1 MSNIKDLAKIVAD
14 RYDMHQ
20 QDAEK
25 FMDDMFSLIRSALI
39 NDEQVKIKGLGTFKV
54 QTVKER
60 ASVNVNTGEKVM
72 INSHDRI
79 SFTPDA
85 TMRDSVNKP
94 FAHFVTVPLNEG
106 VVFDDMDDMS
116 KVADSTEHK
125 GRNLKSDG
133 YDILEHSAETTVTAN
148 TDTGV
153 NTDTGINTGQ
163 EDIVE
168 TVSSEL
174 QPAAS
179 LKRAVQEDIVET
191 VASERQPAASLK
203 RAVQEDIVETVATP
217 VYNASNV
224 AAHEAGTA
232 VPKAD
237 QHERK
242 AVMQMVQD
250 DENRVDNSE
259 QDEIGNDMPEQSAG
273 KLNVMAIDTA
283 EDSISGEENKEPA
296 IVSLSEP
303 EEYKTNDNQT
313 EENTTAMS
321 DEKNLNPSVAED
333 NDHSF
338 LISLLLGLAVFVVG
352 VIVGRAT
359 ADITMQDVKAYL
371 GLKPEVKVHVI
382 YKRLPA
388 PSPEKKDST
397 AGKKDVPTAE
407 NKKVAPA
414 AVGKTDKKTIK
425 VADTEK
431 KPVEKKA
438 ADKPMANENYNKDP
452 RVRTGAYII
461 TGVQQTVTAAEGE
474 TVASISKR
482 YLGPGM
488 ECYVEALNGK
498 TISAGQKV
506 KIPALKLKKK
516 VSRQ

>member
-168 TVSSEL
+168 TLSSER
-174 QPAAS
+174 QPADS

-191 VASERQPAASLK
+191 L
-203 RAVQEDIVETVATP
+203 ATP
-217 VYNASNV
+217 VDNASNV
-224 AAHEAGTA
+224 AAHEAETA
-232 VPKAD
+232 IPKAG

-283 EDSISGEENKEPA
+283 EDSISDEENKEPA

>member
-116 KVADSTEHK
+116 KVADSTEPK

-168 TVSSEL
+168 TLS
-174 QPAAS
+174 
-179 LKRAVQEDIVET
+179 
-191 VASERQPAASLK
+191 SERQPADSLK

-217 VYNASNV
+217 VDNASNV
-224 AAHEAGTA
+224 AAHEAETA
-232 VPKAD
+232 IPKAD

-438 ADKPMANENYNKDP
+438 AEKPMANENYNKDP

>member
-116 KVADSTEHK
+116 KLADSTEHK

-133 YDILEHSAETTVTAN
+133 YYILEHSAETTVTAN

-163 EDIVE
+163 EDIVK

-191 VASERQPAASLK
+191 VA
-203 RAVQEDIVETVATP
+203 TP
-217 VYNASNV
+217 VDNASNV
-224 AAHEAGTA
+224 ATHEAET
-232 VPKAD
+232 VIPKAD

-259 QDEIGNDMPEQSAG
+259 QDEIVNDMPEQSAG

-283 EDSISGEENKEPA
+283 EDSIFGEENKEPA

-303 EEYKTNDNQT
+303 EEYITNDNQP

-414 AVGKTDKKTIK
+414 AVGKTDKNTIK

>member
-116 KVADSTEHK
+116 KVADSTEPK

-191 VASERQPAASLK
+191 VA
-203 RAVQEDIVETVATP
+203 TP
-217 VYNASNV
+217 MDNASNV
-224 AAHEAGTA
+224 AAHEAETA
-232 VPKAD
+232 IPKAD

-283 EDSISGEENKEPA
+283 EDSTSGKENQEPA

-407 NKKVAPA
+407 NKNVAPA

>member
-168 TVSSEL
+168 TVSSE
-174 QPAAS
+174 
-179 LKRAVQEDIVET
+179 
-191 VASERQPAASLK
+191 RQPAASLK

-217 VYNASNV
+217 VDNASNV
-224 AAHEAGTA
+224 AAHEAETA
-232 VPKAD
+232 IPKAD

-242 AVMQMVQD
+242 AGMQMVQD

>member
-116 KVADSTEHK
+116 KVADSTEPK

-153 NTDTGINTGQ
+153 KTDTGINTGQ

-168 TVSSEL
+168 TLS
-174 QPAAS
+174 
-179 LKRAVQEDIVET
+179 
-191 VASERQPAASLK
+191 SERQPADSLK

-217 VYNASNV
+217 VDNASNV

-232 VPKAD
+232 IPKAD

-321 DEKNLNPSVAED
+321 DDKNLNPSVAED

-425 VADTEK
+425 VPDTEK

-438 ADKPMANENYNKDP
+438 AEKPMANENYNKDP

>member
-116 KVADSTEHK
+116 KVADSTEPK
-125 GRNLKSDG
+125 GRNLKSDD

-168 TVSSEL
+168 TLS
-174 QPAAS
+174 
-179 LKRAVQEDIVET
+179 
-191 VASERQPAASLK
+191 SERQPAASLK
-203 RAVQEDIVETVATP
+203 TAGQEDIVETVATP
-217 VYNASNV
+217 VDNASNV

-232 VPKAD
+232 IPKAD

>member
-168 TVSSEL
+168 TLSSEL

-191 VASERQPAASLK
+191 VA
-203 RAVQEDIVETVATP
+203 TP
-217 VYNASNV
+217 VDNVSNV
-224 AAHEAGTA
+224 AAHEAETA
-232 VPKAD
+232 IPKAD

-414 AVGKTDKKTIK
+414 AMGKTDKNTIK

>member
-148 TDTGV
+148 TDTEV
-153 NTDTGINTGQ
+153 KTDTGINTGQ

-168 TVSSEL
+168 TLSSEL

-191 VASERQPAASLK
+191 VA
-203 RAVQEDIVETVATP
+203 TP
-217 VYNASNV
+217 VDNASNV
-224 AAHEAGTA
+224 AAHEAETA
-232 VPKAD
+232 IPKAD

-242 AVMQMVQD
+242 VVMQMVQD

-273 KLNVMAIDTA
+273 KLNFMAIDTA
-283 EDSISGEENKEPA
+283 EDSTSGKENQEPA

>member
-153 NTDTGINTGQ
+153 NTDTGINSGQ

-168 TVSSEL
+168 TLSSEL

-191 VASERQPAASLK
+191 VA
-203 RAVQEDIVETVATP
+203 TP
-217 VYNASNV
+217 VDNASNV
-224 AAHEAGTA
+224 AAHEAETA
-232 VPKAD
+232 IPKAD

-259 QDEIGNDMPEQSAG
+259 QDEIVNDMPEQSAG

-283 EDSISGEENKEPA
+283 EDSTSGKENQEPT

>member
-133 YDILEHSAETTVTAN
+133 YYILEHSAETTVTAN

-179 LKRAVQEDIVET
+179 LKRAVQED
-191 VASERQPAASLK
+191 S
-203 RAVQEDIVETVATP
+203 VETVATP
-217 VYNASNV
+217 VDNASNV

-232 VPKAD
+232 IPKAD

>member
-133 YDILEHSAETTVTAN
+133 YYILEHSAETTVTAN

-153 NTDTGINTGQ
+153 NTDIGINTGQ

-179 LKRAVQEDIVET
+179 LKRAVQED
-191 VASERQPAASLK
+191 S
-203 RAVQEDIVETVATP
+203 VETVATP
-217 VYNASNV
+217 VDNASNV
-224 AAHEAGTA
+224 AAHEAETA
-232 VPKAD
+232 IPKAD

>member
-153 NTDTGINTGQ
+153 NTDTGINSGQ

-168 TVSSEL
+168 TLSSEL

-179 LKRAVQEDIVET
+179 LKKAG
-191 VASERQPAASLK
+191 
-203 RAVQEDIVETVATP
+203 QEDIVETVATP
-217 VYNASNV
+217 VDNVSNV
-224 AAHEAGTA
+224 AAHEAETTI
-232 VPKAD
+232 PKAD

-250 DENRVDNSE
+250 DENRVDNSK

-338 LISLLLGLAVFVVG
+338 LISLLLGLVVFVVG

-438 ADKPMANENYNKDP
+438 ADKPMVNENYNKDP

>member
-168 TVSSEL
+168 TVSSE
-174 QPAAS
+174 
-179 LKRAVQEDIVET
+179 
-191 VASERQPAASLK
+191 RQPAASLK

-217 VYNASNV
+217 VDNASNV
-224 AAHEAGTA
+224 AAHEAETA
-232 VPKAD
+232 IPKAD

-250 DENRVDNSE
+250 DENRVDNSG

-283 EDSISGEENKEPA
+283 EDSTSGKENQEPA

-407 NKKVAPA
+407 NKNVAPA
-414 AVGKTDKKTIK
+414 AVGKTDKNTIK

>member
-153 NTDTGINTGQ
+153 NTDTGINSGQ

-168 TVSSEL
+168 TLSSEL

-191 VASERQPAASLK
+191 VA
-203 RAVQEDIVETVATP
+203 TP
-217 VYNASNV
+217 VDNASNV
-224 AAHEAGTA
+224 AAHETGTA
-232 VPKAD
+232 IPKAD

-407 NKKVAPA
+407 NKKVAPD

>member
-168 TVSSEL
+168 TVSSE
-174 QPAAS
+174 
-179 LKRAVQEDIVET
+179 
-191 VASERQPAASLK
+191 RQPAASLK

-217 VYNASNV
+217 VDNASNV
-224 AAHEAGTA
+224 AAHEAETA
-232 VPKAD
+232 IPKAD

-242 AVMQMVQD
+242 TVMQMVQD

-259 QDEIGNDMPEQSAG
+259 QDEIGNNMPEQSAG

>member
-116 KVADSTEHK
+116 KVTDSTEHK

-148 TDTGV
+148 TDTEV
-153 NTDTGINTGQ
+153 KTDTGINTGQ

-168 TVSSEL
+168 TLSSEL

-191 VASERQPAASLK
+191 VATL
-203 RAVQEDIVETVATP
+203 VD
-217 VYNASNV
+217 NASIV
-224 AAHEAGTA
+224 AAHEAETA
-232 VPKAD
+232 IPKAD

-283 EDSISGEENKEPA
+283 EDSISCKENQEPA
-296 IVSLSEP
+296 VVSHSEP

-397 AGKKDVPTAE
+397 AGKKDVPTAD

>member
-116 KVADSTEHK
+116 KVADSTEPK

-133 YDILEHSAETTVTAN
+133 YDILEHSAETTATAN

-153 NTDTGINTGQ
+153 NTDTEINTGQ

-168 TVSSEL
+168 TVSSDL
-174 QPAAS
+174 
-179 LKRAVQEDIVET
+179 
-191 VASERQPAASLK
+191 QPAASLK

-217 VYNASNV
+217 VDNASNV

-232 VPKAD
+232 TPKAD

-242 AVMQMVQD
+242 AVMQMMQD

-259 QDEIGNDMPEQSAG
+259 QDEIVNDMPEQSAG

-283 EDSISGEENKEPA
+283 EDSISGKENQEPA

>member
-148 TDTGV
+148 TDTEV
-153 NTDTGINTGQ
+153 KTDTGINTGQ

-168 TVSSEL
+168 TLSSEL
-174 QPAAS
+174 
-179 LKRAVQEDIVET
+179 
-191 VASERQPAASLK
+191 QPAASLK

-232 VPKAD
+232 IPKAD

-273 KLNVMAIDTA
+273 KLNFMAIDTA
-283 EDSISGEENKEPA
+283 EDSTSGKENQEPA

>member
-168 TVSSEL
+168 TLSSEL

-179 LKRAVQEDIVET
+179 LKKAG
-191 VASERQPAASLK
+191 
-203 RAVQEDIVETVATP
+203 QEDIVETVATP
-217 VYNASNV
+217 VDNASNV
-224 AAHEAGTA
+224 AAHEAETA
-232 VPKAD
+232 IPKAD

-296 IVSLSEP
+296 IVSFSEP

>member
-133 YDILEHSAETTVTAN
+133 YDILEHSAETNVTAN

-153 NTDTGINTGQ
+153 NTDIGINTGQ

-191 VASERQPAASLK
+191 VA
-203 RAVQEDIVETVATP
+203 TP
-217 VYNASNV
+217 VDNASNV

-232 VPKAD
+232 IPKAG

-259 QDEIGNDMPEQSAG
+259 QDEIGNDLPEPSAG

-338 LISLLLGLAVFVVG
+338 LISLLLGLVVFVVG

-431 KPVEKKA
+431 KPVEKKVA
-438 ADKPMANENYNKDP
+438 EKPMANENYNKDP

>member
-168 TVSSEL
+168 TLS
-174 QPAAS
+174 
-179 LKRAVQEDIVET
+179 
-191 VASERQPAASLK
+191 SERQPTASLK

-217 VYNASNV
+217 VDNASNV
-224 AAHEAGTA
+224 AAHEAETTI
-232 VPKAD
+232 PKAD

>member
-168 TVSSEL
+168 TLS
-174 QPAAS
+174 
-179 LKRAVQEDIVET
+179 
-191 VASERQPAASLK
+191 SERQPADSLK

-217 VYNASNV
+217 VDNASNV
-224 AAHEAGTA
+224 AAYEAETA
-232 VPKAD
+232 IPKAG

-283 EDSISGEENKEPA
+283 EDSTSGKENQEPA

-397 AGKKDVPTAE
+397 AGKKDVPTAD

-425 VADTEK
+425 VPDTEK

>member
-174 QPAAS
+174 QPTAS
-179 LKRAVQEDIVET
+179 M
-191 VASERQPAASLK
+191 K

-217 VYNASNV
+217 VVNASNV
-224 AAHEAGTA
+224 AAHEAETA
-232 VPKAD
+232 IPKAD

>member
-133 YDILEHSAETTVTAN
+133 YDIQEHSAETTVTAN

-168 TVSSEL
+168 TLS
-174 QPAAS
+174 
-179 LKRAVQEDIVET
+179 
-191 VASERQPAASLK
+191 SERQPAAFLK
-203 RAVQEDIVETVATP
+203 KAGQEDIVETVATP
-217 VYNASNV
+217 VANASNV

-232 VPKAD
+232 IPKAD

-250 DENRVDNSE
+250 DETRVDNSE

-273 KLNVMAIDTA
+273 KLNAMAIDTA
-283 EDSISGEENKEPA
+283 EDSTSGEENEEPA
-296 IVSLSEP
+296 FVSLSEP

>member
-168 TVSSEL
+168 TV
-174 QPAAS
+174 
-179 LKRAVQEDIVET
+179 
-191 VASERQPAASLK
+191 ASERQPAASLK

-217 VYNASNV
+217 VDNASNV
-224 AAHEAGTA
+224 AAHEAETA
-232 VPKAD
+232 IPKAD

-283 EDSISGEENKEPA
+283 EDSTSGKENHEPA

-414 AVGKTDKKTIK
+414 AVGKTDKNTIK

>member
-116 KVADSTEHK
+116 KVADSTEPK

-133 YDILEHSAETTVTAN
+133 YDILEHSTETTVTAN

-168 TVSSEL
+168 TLSIEH

-179 LKRAVQEDIVET
+179 LKKAG
-191 VASERQPAASLK
+191 
-203 RAVQEDIVETVATP
+203 QEDIVETVATP
-217 VYNASNV
+217 VDNASNV

-232 VPKAD
+232 IPKAD
-237 QHERK
+237 QHERN

-283 EDSISGEENKEPA
+283 EDSISGEENKEPS

-506 KIPALKLKKK
+506 EIPALKLKKK

>member
-148 TDTGV
+148 TDTEV
-153 NTDTGINTGQ
+153 KTDTGINTGQ

-168 TVSSEL
+168 TLSSEL

-191 VASERQPAASLK
+191 VA
-203 RAVQEDIVETVATP
+203 TP
-217 VYNASNV
+217 VDNASNV

-232 VPKAD
+232 IPKAD

-321 DEKNLNPSVAED
+321 DDKNLNPSVAED

-438 ADKPMANENYNKDP
+438 AEKPMANENYNKDP

>member
-148 TDTGV
+148 TDTEV
-153 NTDTGINTGQ
+153 KTDTGINTGQ

-168 TVSSEL
+168 TLSSEL

-191 VASERQPAASLK
+191 VA
-203 RAVQEDIVETVATP
+203 TP
-217 VYNASNV
+217 VDNASNV

-232 VPKAD
+232 IPKAD

-259 QDEIGNDMPEQSAG
+259 QDEIGNDMSEQSAG
-273 KLNVMAIDTA
+273 KLNVMAIDMA

-338 LISLLLGLAVFVVG
+338 LISLLLGLVVFVVG

-414 AVGKTDKKTIK
+414 AVGKTDKKAIK

>member
-153 NTDTGINTGQ
+153 KTDTGINTGQ

-168 TVSSEL
+168 TLSSEL

-191 VASERQPAASLK
+191 VA
-203 RAVQEDIVETVATP
+203 TP
-217 VYNASNV
+217 VDNASNV
-224 AAHEAGTA
+224 AAHEAETA
-232 VPKAD
+232 IPKAD

-250 DENRVDNSE
+250 DENIVDNSE

-438 ADKPMANENYNKDP
+438 AEKPMANENYNKDP

>member
-174 QPAAS
+174 
-179 LKRAVQEDIVET
+179 
-191 VASERQPAASLK
+191 QPAASLK

>member
-168 TVSSEL
+168 TVSSE
-174 QPAAS
+174 
-179 LKRAVQEDIVET
+179 
-191 VASERQPAASLK
+191 RQPAASLK

-217 VYNASNV
+217 VDNASNV

-232 VPKAD
+232 IPKAD

-242 AVMQMVQD
+242 AVMQMMQD
-250 DENRVDNSE
+250 DENIVDNSE

-273 KLNVMAIDTA
+273 KLNVMAIDMA

-414 AVGKTDKKTIK
+414 AVGKTDKNTIK

>member
-148 TDTGV
+148 TDTEV
-153 NTDTGINTGQ
+153 KTDTGINTGQ

-168 TVSSEL
+168 TLSSEL

-179 LKRAVQEDIVET
+179 LKKAG
-191 VASERQPAASLK
+191 
-203 RAVQEDIVETVATP
+203 QEDIVETVATP
-217 VYNASNV
+217 VDNASNV
-224 AAHEAGTA
+224 AAHEAETA
-232 VPKAD
+232 IPKAD

-283 EDSISGEENKEPA
+283 EDSISDKENQEPA

-414 AVGKTDKKTIK
+414 AVGKTDKNTIK

>member
-168 TVSSEL
+168 TLSSEL

-179 LKRAVQEDIVET
+179 LKRAVQEDI
-191 VASERQPAASLK
+191 A
-203 RAVQEDIVETVATP
+203 ETVATP
-217 VYNASNV
+217 VDNASNV
-224 AAHEAGTA
+224 AAHEAETA
-232 VPKAD
+232 IPKAD

-414 AVGKTDKKTIK
+414 AVGKTDKNTIK

-438 ADKPMANENYNKDP
+438 AEKPMANENYNKDP

>member
-116 KVADSTEHK
+116 KVADSIEPK

-133 YDILEHSAETTVTAN
+133 YVILDHTAETNVT
-148 TDTGV
+148 TYKETGV

-168 TVSSEL
+168 TLS
-174 QPAAS
+174 
-179 LKRAVQEDIVET
+179 
-191 VASERQPAASLK
+191 SERQPAASLK
-203 RAVQEDIVETVATP
+203 RAGQEDNVETVATP
-217 VYNASNV
+217 ADNASNV
-224 AAHEAGTA
+224 AAHEAETTI
-232 VPKAD
+232 PKAD

-250 DENRVDNSE
+250 DENIVDNSE
-259 QDEIGNDMPEQSAG
+259 QDEIGNDIPEQSAG

-431 KPVEKKA
+431 KPVETKA

>member
-148 TDTGV
+148 TDTEV
-153 NTDTGINTGQ
+153 KTDTGINTGQ

-168 TVSSEL
+168 TLSSEL

-191 VASERQPAASLK
+191 VA
-203 RAVQEDIVETVATP
+203 TP
-217 VYNASNV
+217 VDNASNV

-232 VPKAD
+232 IPKAD

-273 KLNVMAIDTA
+273 KLNFMAIDTA
-283 EDSISGEENKEPA
+283 EDSTSGKENQEPA

-431 KPVEKKA
+431 KPVEKKS

>member
-168 TVSSEL
+168 TLSSEL

-179 LKRAVQEDIVET
+179 LKRAV
-191 VASERQPAASLK
+191 K
-203 RAVQEDIVETVATP
+203 EDIVETVATL
-217 VYNASNV
+217 VDNASIV
-224 AAHEAGTA
+224 AAHEAETA
-232 VPKAD
+232 IPKAD

-242 AVMQMVQD
+242 AVMQMMQD
-250 DENRVDNSE
+250 DENIVDNSE

>member
-116 KVADSTEHK
+116 KVADSTEPK

-148 TDTGV
+148 TDTEV

-168 TVSSEL
+168 TLPSEL

-191 VASERQPAASLK
+191 VA
-203 RAVQEDIVETVATP
+203 TP
-217 VYNASNV
+217 VDNASNV
-224 AAHEAGTA
+224 AAHEAETA
-232 VPKAD
+232 IPKAD

-250 DENRVDNSE
+250 DETRVDNSE
-259 QDEIGNDMPEQSAG
+259 QDEIGNHMPEQSAG

-414 AVGKTDKKTIK
+414 AVGKTDKNTIK

>member
-168 TVSSEL
+168 TLSSEL

-191 VASERQPAASLK
+191 VA
-203 RAVQEDIVETVATP
+203 TP
-217 VYNASNV
+217 VDNASNV
-224 AAHEAGTA
+224 AAHEAETA
-232 VPKAD
+232 IPKAD

-283 EDSISGEENKEPA
+283 EDSTSGKENQEPA